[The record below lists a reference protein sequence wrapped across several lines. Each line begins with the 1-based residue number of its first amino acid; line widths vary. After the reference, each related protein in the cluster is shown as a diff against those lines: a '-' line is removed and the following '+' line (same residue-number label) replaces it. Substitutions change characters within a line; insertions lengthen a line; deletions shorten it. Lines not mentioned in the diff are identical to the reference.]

1 MNNNYEAINV
11 GIIGGGYMGKA
22 HAVAARAASANAELG
37 VDIRLEGI
45 AASCLES
52 AQNYQAK
59 FGFRH
64 AFKSAEALL
73 QDNNID
79 AIIIASPQH
88 THLRFVELAAAS
100 GKAILCEKP
109 MGRNLAEA
117 KKISEIG
124 AHVPNMVGYN
134 YIQTPATALAREVL
148 SAGDIGEI
156 IWYRGE
162 HHEDFLVN
170 AAGNEWRQTGDSNG
184 TLGDLMPHPI
194 HCALTFAGPITEL
207 VADLRKHPNVRQE
220 KLLPQANDDHA
231 QCMCKFANG
240 ANGFIVASRVAH
252 GKKMGLCYEIHGTK
266 GAIQFDQE
274 DQNSLYLYRAGK
286 DFGFQRIL
294 AGPGH
299 GSYAMFCQGPGHGTG
314 YQDQIIIEQVA
325 FYKSILGIQ
334 PAWPSFSDGLAVMKV
349 CEAIRRSHQSQSW
362 TTV

>member
-1 MNNNYEAINV
+1 
-11 GIIGGGYMGKA
+11 
-22 HAVAARAASANAELG
+22 
-37 VDIRLEGI
+37 
-45 AASCLES
+45 
-52 AQNYQAK
+52 
-59 FGFRH
+59 
-64 AFKSAEALL
+64 
-73 QDNNID
+73 
-79 AIIIASPQH
+79 
-88 THLRFVELAAAS
+88 
-100 GKAILCEKP
+100 
-109 MGRNLAEA
+109 
-117 KKISEIG
+117 
-124 AHVPNMVGYN
+124 
-134 YIQTPATALAREVL
+134 
-148 SAGDIGEI
+148 
-156 IWYRGE
+156 
-162 HHEDFLVN
+162 
-170 AAGNEWRQTGDSNG
+170 
-184 TLGDLMPHPI
+184 MPHPI
-194 HCALTFAGPITEL
+194 HCALTLAGQITEL

-299 GSYAMFCQGPGHGTG
+299 GSYAMFCEGPGHGTG

-349 CEAIRRSHQSQSW
+349 CEAIRRSHQTQSW

>member
-1 MNNNYEAINV
+1 MNNNYKRSMSV
-11 GIIGGGYMGKA
+11 SS
-22 HAVAARAASANAELG
+22 AAATWEKLTRLPQEPSANAELG
-37 VDIRLEGI
+37 VDIRLEGV

-148 SAGDIGEI
+148 SAGDIGEV

-162 HHEDFLVN
+162 HHEDFWSMQREMSGGRL
-170 AAGNEWRQTGDSNG
+170 EI
-184 TLGDLMPHPI
+184 LMEP
-194 HCALTFAGPITEL
+194 
-207 VADLRKHPNVRQE
+207 
-220 KLLPQANDDHA
+220 
-231 QCMCKFANG
+231 
-240 ANGFIVASRVAH
+240 S
-252 GKKMGLCYEIHGTK
+252 
-266 GAIQFDQE
+266 
-274 DQNSLYLYRAGK
+274 
-286 DFGFQRIL
+286 
-294 AGPGH
+294 
-299 GSYAMFCQGPGHGTG
+299 
-314 YQDQIIIEQVA
+314 
-325 FYKSILGIQ
+325 GI
-334 PAWPSFSDGLAVMKV
+334 
-349 CEAIRRSHQSQSW
+349 
-362 TTV
+362 